1 MLIKDKELKMEM
13 LIRDA
18 RDEEQDFINELK
30 LNAYEEHAHKI
41 QEGHW
46 TVLRNSVL
54 SNAELQADVIR
65 LVAEMDG
72 KIVGSVALFPAKM
85 DAYKGLTDE
94 KQDYPEIRMLA
105 VSREHVVRE

>member
-1 MLIKDKELKMEM
+1 MEM

-46 TVLRNSVL
+46 TVLRNWFFL
-54 SNAELQADVIR
+54 MLNCR
-65 LVAEMDG
+65 
-72 KIVGSVALFPAKM
+72 KM
-85 DAYKGLTDE
+85 
-94 KQDYPEIRMLA
+94 
-105 VSREHVVRE
+105 